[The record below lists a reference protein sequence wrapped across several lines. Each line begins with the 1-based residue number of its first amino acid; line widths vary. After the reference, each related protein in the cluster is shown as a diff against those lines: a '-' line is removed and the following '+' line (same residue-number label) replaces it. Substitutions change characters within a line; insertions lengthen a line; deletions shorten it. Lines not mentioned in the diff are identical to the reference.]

1 VAGPLQ
7 AVDVGFEEW
16 PTEAKMRGWAR
27 AKSLLQRM
35 ATDRRRRLVVAG
47 SVVFVVLTIAA
58 LFLSRQLA
66 IGGLRR
72 ELASLKAQQ
81 VEATARQKEL
91 RADVAS
97 TSDPKTLEDE
107 ARRRLGLIRSG
118 EEKIFFVEE
127 DSP

>member
-1 VAGPLQ
+1 
-7 AVDVGFEEW
+7 
-16 PTEAKMRGWAR
+16 MRGWAR

-35 ATDRRRRLVVAG
+35 ATDRRRRLVVVG
-47 SVVFVVLTIAA
+47 SVVFAVLTIAA

-81 VEATARQKEL
+81 VQATARQKEL